1 MTRLSR
7 LLAAAAVAALAA
19 QPAGAQNATWLE
31 SFTAPNDA
39 GFLES
44 FTWQGLGTTDPYTF
58 GLYEFNGLTLTSGAL
73 WSQTLTN
80 SVSVSDIQT
89 FFPHAAVTAGQQ
101 YAIGVTQ
108 QSGEQAFLDQNPYP
122 GGRAWT
128 FSPSLHVYDSGAGM
142 EDVPSFSV
150 TFAPAVV
157 VTPEPASL
165 ALLAT
170 GLVGFALVRRR
181 RRGAA

>member
-1 MTRLSR
+1 MNRLSR
-7 LLAAAAVAALAA
+7 ILTVAAVAALTAH
-19 QPAGAQNATWLE
+19 PAGAQTPAWIE
-31 SFTAPNDA
+31 SFTAPSDA
-39 GFLES
+39 VLES

-58 GLYEFNGLTLTSGAL
+58 GLYEFNGFVLTSSAI

-89 FFPHAAVTAGQQ
+89 FFPHAAVTGGQQ
-101 YAIGVTQ
+101 YAIGLIQ
-108 QSGEQAFLDQNPYP
+108 PSAEQDFVGGNPFP
-122 GGRAWT
+122 GGRAWAY
-128 FSPSLHVYDSGAGM
+128 SSYYHVYDPGAGM

-150 TFAPAVV
+150 TFGPAVV

-170 GLVGFALVRRR
+170 GLVGFAIVRWRR
-181 RRGAA
+181 TGAV